1 MTSEALITMNNEWQE
16 FLIGNGAILSA
27 DGCVDFSGDNELAG
41 QNSVCDLSGDCV
53 LRVTGEDADAFLQ
66 GQFSND
72 LLALGIPGSHL
83 NTWSSPKGRVL
94 TLFRLVR
101 DNDGYLLKL
110 PRDLVEPIQ
119 KRLKMFVLRAKVN
132 IDQMTDSVCLGVSGN
147 GVAAVLGNTFQ
158 NVPAALDETTQL
170 DSMTVYRVRGDDRF
184 EIIAPQQDARK
195 LWQQLSEVCQP
206 AGETVWRLQ
215 NIDAGVPHIGQSTT
229 EAFVLQMLNLHHIN
243 GVSFK
248 KGCFPGQEVVAR
260 MQYLG
265 KLKRRMYRA
274 QATTAEGAQL
284 PLPGAEVFNKDVAS
298 AVGKI
303 VDAQMVGDG
312 SFRML
317 LVNAIA
323 AADKPLYLD
332 AQATQPID
340 LLELPYNLD
349 EE

>member
-1 MTSEALITMNNEWQE
+1 MNNEWQE
-16 FLIGNGAILSA
+16 FLIGNGAVLSA
-27 DGCVDFSGDNELAG
+27 DGGVSFSSDKELAG
-41 QNSVCDLSGDCV
+41 QNSVCDLAGDAV
-53 LRVTGEDADAFLQ
+53 LRVSGEDAESFLQ

-101 DNDGYLLKL
+101 DNEGYLLKL
-110 PRDLVEPIQ
+110 PRELVEPIQ

-132 IDQMTDSVCLGVSGN
+132 IDQLTDSVCLGVSGS
-147 GVAAVLGNTFQ
+147 GVAAVLEKAFQ
-158 NVPAALDETTQL
+158 KVPAALDETAL
-170 DSMTVYRVRGDDRF
+170 SDGMTAYRVRGDDRF
-184 EIIAPQQDARK
+184 EIIAEQENARE
-195 LWQQLSEVCQP
+195 LWRQLSEVCQP
-206 AGETVWRLQ
+206 AGESVWRLQ
-215 NIDAGVPHIGQSTT
+215 NIDEGVPHIGSSTS

-274 QATTAEGAQL
+274 QARTASGAQL
-284 PLPGAEVFNKDVAS
+284 PLPGAEVYNKDVAS
-298 AVGKI
+298 PVGKI
-303 VDAQMVGDG
+303 VDAQMDSEE

-323 AADKPLYLD
+323 AADQPLFLD
-332 AQATQPID
+332 AQATQPLE
-340 LLELPYNLD
+340 LLDLPYNLD
-349 EE
+349 VE